1 MKEFNIPY
9 IEEVWLRKMIANFK
23 ITINTHSYKSIFGRY
38 LSTMK
43 LASYRPFEFKDSQ
56 ECNCRHF
63 NIKNNILRDILLDK
77 EIPQEYFNIIYNKDY
92 YE

>member
-23 ITINTHSYKSIFGRY
+23 IAINTHSYRSIFGRY
-38 LSTMK
+38 LATMK
-43 LASYRPFEFKDSQ
+43 LASYRSFEFKDSQ
-56 ECNCRHF
+56 KCNRYS

-77 EIPQEYFNIIYNKDY
+77 EIPQEYFNMIYNKDY